1 MCEISSLDLRK
12 RSPRN
17 KEGSGEGGGAWEEGG
32 GGRGA
37 RGGYRVAAGRC
48 GSGAGVERWSDG
60 ACCDGATLR
69 WGQRGRELIVRQQE
83 ATPKQRPGCT
93 GHSERRRGLAGPGKA
108 WLGGGPASSRGT
120 ASTVAAGGS
129 RGSSRWPRKRKLY
142 STEDGV
148 RG

>member
-1 MCEISSLDLRK
+1 MER
-12 RSPRN
+12 
-17 KEGSGEGGGAWEEGG
+17 AAM
-32 GGRGA
+32 GR
-37 RGGYRVAAGRC
+37 R
-48 GSGAGVERWSDG
+48 
-60 ACCDGATLR
+60 CDG
-69 WGQRGRELIVRQQE
+69 GRGRELIVRQQE

-108 WLGGGPASSRGT
+108 WLGGGGSSEQQGNGKHCGSRWQQ
-120 ASTVAAGGS
+120 VAGGS